1 MIIKKQA
8 EINATIETIAAIIA
22 SNFTATDE
30 PTPPKDEPTPPKK
43 IKYPLD
49 QKEPK
54 NYPKPKGRDQ
64 RWR

>member
-1 MIIKKQA
+1 MTIKKQA

-30 PTPPKDEPTPPKK
+30 PTPPKK

>member
-1 MIIKKQA
+1 MTIKKQA

-22 SNFTATDE
+22 SNLTATEE
-30 PTPPKDEPTPPKK
+30 PTSPKK
-43 IKYPLD
+43 AKYPLD